1 MLPATV
7 AQTPIRDRKTRET
20 RARIAEAALELF
32 ASQGYAETTIDHIA
46 AAADVGRRTVFR
58 YFPTKEAILFDHL
71 VVRRDV
77 ALQLLRERPPAE
89 PPLVSLHAVLRELC
103 VQGYDR
109 RALAQIRAVLETD
122 PQVAEEELTGGFRAF
137 ARNLLATLQSRPGE
151 PRSILELYA
160 LTVLALSW
168 LETACGIYLKER
180 RPSLVECFDETVAI
194 CLRSM
199 TDDLAPSLRGATD
212 TAKPGARA
220 RA

>member
-1 MLPATV
+1 V
-7 AQTPIRDRKTRET
+7 AETPIRDRKTSET

-46 AAADVGRRTVFR
+46 TAAHVGRRTVFR
-58 YFPTKEAILFDHL
+58 HFPTKEAILFDHL
-71 VVRRDV
+71 VVRRDA

-122 PQVAEEELTGGFRAF
+122 PQAAEEELSGGFRAF

-151 PRSILELYA
+151 ARSILELYA

-168 LETACGIYLKER
+168 LETACGIYLKEGR
-180 RPSLVECFDETVAI
+180 RSLVECFDETVAI

-199 TDDLAPSLRGATD
+199 TDDLAPSLRSAID
-212 TAKPGARA
+212 TTTRRAGARA
-220 RA
+220 